1 MAQKI
6 MMVDEPCTVTADQT
20 HTGQIIANGNLVH
33 NGTGKVGLYGATP
46 VAARAS
52 TASFHSSSWVSASS
66 NITVGSAL
74 AAWAA
79 EVTATLVALGIWT

>member
-1 MAQKI
+1 MAINQLGDGSTDG
-6 MMVDEPCTVTADQT
+6 VVVAP
-20 HTGQIIANGNLVH
+20 TGSKASF
-33 NGTGKVGLYGATP
+33 YGAAP

-52 TASFHSSSWVSASS
+52 TASFHQSSWVSVST

-79 EVTATLVALGIWT
+79 EVTATLAGLGVWL

>member
-1 MAQKI
+1 MA
-6 MMVDEPCTVTADQT
+6 VNLLGDGGADGVQVAAA
-20 HTGQIIANGNLVH
+20 GA
-33 NGTGKVGLYGATP
+33 KVGFYGATP

-52 TASFHSSSWVSASS
+52 TASFHSSSWVSVSS

-79 EVTATLVALGIWT
+79 EVTATLAALGIWT